1 MTSLRGGI
9 FDKLSPFVTC
19 SCEGASLAGEVILEA
34 ALTVPVTSSSARL
47 DSAKQRDVPMQ
58 NCIAEVR
65 NCQNS
70 YPEQVEHFSR
80 AVEDDAAEEGT
91 AGLVRVESFVN
102 PGPHS
107 LASLASEDIFPTGW
121 CSGTTWMWLPPPPRS
136 ELDARELRP
145 RWMAVPE
152 TLSKCDE
159 WSLIGLSRADS
170 GGQEMR

>member
-1 MTSLRGGI
+1 
-9 FDKLSPFVTC
+9 
-19 SCEGASLAGEVILEA
+19 
-34 ALTVPVTSSSARL
+34 
-47 DSAKQRDVPMQ
+47 MQ

-65 NCQNS
+65 VFQNS
-70 YPEQVEHFSR
+70 YPEQAEHFSR

-121 CSGTTWMWLPPPPRS
+121 CSGTTWMLPPRS

-152 TLSKCDE
+152 TLSKCEE